1 MAKNLFVEYN
11 RKYIPGGTVLMS
23 EIRPANEKDIQS
35 AQLALEHGKC
45 THDVVWDQPG
55 HMYDLRFCNTCGS
68 LLGLI

>member
-1 MAKNLFVEYN
+1 
-11 RKYIPGGTVLMS
+11 MS